1 MCYQADDLVLREV
14 LETYIKRLITMEDIV
29 NSFDGIQESFV
40 IQAGREIRAM
50 VSPSGV
56 SDQDVLDL
64 SHDIAHRLRKELTF
78 PGQVKVTVLR
88 ESKQVDF
95 AK

>member
-1 MCYQADDLVLREV
+1 
-14 LETYIKRLITMEDIV
+14 MEDIV

-56 SDQDVLDL
+56 SDKDVLDL

>member
-1 MCYQADDLVLREV
+1 MLSGRRPGARREV
-14 LETYIKRLITMEDIV
+14 LETYIKRLIAMEDIV

-78 PGQVKVTVLR
+78 PGTGQGNSTQG
-88 ESKQVDF
+88 KQTS
-95 AK
+95 

>member
-1 MCYQADDLVLREV
+1 
-14 LETYIKRLITMEDIV
+14 MEDIV

-50 VSPSGV
+50 VAPIGV

-64 SHDIAHRLRKELTF
+64 SQNIAHRLRKELTF